1 MVKAGKPLAVKI
13 PFQSRLPVQATWWKD
28 GAQVDGGR
36 GGGAQ
41 VALGDGFT
49 RLCLPSASRKD
60 RGQYSVTLRSKGG
73 SVQAELTLQVIGEAQ
88 PPPGPRGR
96 GSPAPPPAC
105 TRWGPNPLPC
115 PRPTLRPGGRQ
126 GRAGR
131 GGLAVCCCSGPC
143 EGCGRDGGPAWRGA
157 GTARPPPA
165 AASGAGL
172 GPGLPHPPQPPVCVC
187 LGWGPGPL
195 EVLPRPRGSP
205 DPLLSR
211 SSRGVPEKPQPPQ
224 GPLEVQDCGRA
235 GVCLRW
241 RPPRDDGGRPV
252 ERYVVDR
259 QQAGRSTWLKVGEL
273 PADSLTFTDAHVEK
287 GRKYTFRVRAVTSEG
302 AGEALESE
310 EVLVAPEGEWTGW
323 AEGGERPRSPL
334 CPEAEGRQGPGPFQ
348 DTGGTAP
355 LSSSCH
361 REQDTRGLLPE
372 ALSRAWACRAHSG
385 PRGAGFVP
393 PSDGAPTWA
402 SA

>member
-96 GSPAPPPAC
+96 GQPRSAPRLHTLGPEPPPLPPSHPQ
-105 TRWGPNPLPC
+105 TGRETGP
-115 PRPTLRPGGRQ
+115 
-126 GRAGR
+126 GRA

-157 GTARPPPA
+157 GTARPLPA

-172 GPGLPHPPQPPVCVC
+172 GPRPSASPPTPGVCV
-187 LGWGPGPL
+187 PG
-195 EVLPRPRGSP
+195 VGTGAPRGP
-205 DPLLSR
+205 A
-211 SSRGVPEKPQPPQ
+211 E
-224 GPLEVQDCGRA
+224 A
-235 GVCLRW
+235 
-241 RPPRDDGGRPV
+241 PR
-252 ERYVVDR
+252 
-259 QQAGRSTWLKVGEL
+259 L
-273 PADSLTFTDAHVEK
+273 P
-287 GRKYTFRVRAVTSEG
+287 
-302 AGEALESE
+302 
-310 EVLVAPEGEWTGW
+310 
-323 AEGGERPRSPL
+323 
-334 CPEAEGRQGPGPFQ
+334 
-348 DTGGTAP
+348 
-355 LSSSCH
+355 
-361 REQDTRGLLPE
+361 
-372 ALSRAWACRAHSG
+372 
-385 PRGAGFVP
+385 
-393 PSDGAPTWA
+393 
-402 SA
+402 